1 MCCMHL
7 FPSFR
12 GPLWYNNSQKKKA
25 KFGSPLIILST
36 PINTLQQ
43 RKDIIHTAGHVNL
56 ADIQWISVK
65 EKYGYYLLLVL
76 RIADERGVQGN
87 CWALRVDFK
96 EVSLKVFLLGLS
108 DLPFKILSPSLSI
121 AACDHA
127 DMVSTQ

>member
-1 MCCMHL
+1 MYDVYNLCMCCMHL

-12 GPLWYNNSQKKKA
+12 GPLWFATDHLVNAYQY
-25 KFGSPLIILST
+25 T
-36 PINTLQQ
+36 PEE
-43 RKDIIHTAGHVNL
+43 RKDIIHTAGHVN
-56 ADIQWISVK
+56 ANIQWISVK

-76 RIADERGVQGN
+76 IIANEIGVQGN
-87 CWALRVDFK
+87 CGALCVDFK
-96 EVSLKVFLLGLS
+96 EVSLNVSLSGLS